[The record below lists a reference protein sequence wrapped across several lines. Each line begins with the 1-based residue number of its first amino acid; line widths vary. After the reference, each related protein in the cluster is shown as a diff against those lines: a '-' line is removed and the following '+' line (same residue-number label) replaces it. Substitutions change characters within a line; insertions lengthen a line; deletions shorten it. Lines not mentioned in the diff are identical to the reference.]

1 MDKDIQSK
9 LIEMKR
15 EIRDLKTAH
24 NMKSIMRTWHLAI
37 TLPTYQSYSTIK
49 IRAVYDEGTQPIM
62 TAITGDRHLIPLE
75 PVDNTQDFV
84 LAVEQGT
91 YQPSMNVY
99 FLSTRRI
106 ISLAI
111 V

>member
-15 EIRDLKTAH
+15 AVRDLKTAH

-37 TLPTYQSYSTIK
+37 TLPAYQSYNTIK

-75 PVDNTQDFV
+75 PVGNTQDFI
-84 LAVEQGT
+84 LAEKQGT
-91 YQPSMNVY
+91 YQPGMNVY

-106 ISLAI
+106 LSLTI
-111 V
+111 I